1 MEKYIQ
7 WFSFQNPFAN
17 LSFQNIYEKKTF
29 VVSRESKH
37 TSVRRG
43 FARFLVVFVV
53 NDAVRLN
60 AIDMIGSAP
69 EQ

>member
-17 LSFQNIYEKKTF
+17 LSIQNIYEKKTF